1 MATDTPAGFGRLAFE
16 SEGKH
21 FPLQVLR
28 SNAGYY
34 IGTIDEDGFPLSR
47 ESKEYFRKQAE
58 ADQALAK
65 GIWTQHGLSSLVPA
79 LLGF

>member
-34 IGTIDEDGFPLSR
+34 IGTVDEDGFPLSR
-47 ESKEYFRKQAE
+47 ESKEYFCKQAE
-58 ADQALAK
+58 AEKAMEHHE
-65 GIWTQHGLSSLVPA
+65 WTQKTL
-79 LLGF
+79 